1 MTEHEK
7 SRDRRVQPAVLG
19 LCGGAYA
26 AQEVTVS
33 KLVPGVSVVGEPV
46 ALSVGAH
53 GRGVVLAYAHPG
65 QGPGARPVGAA
76 RRAHQELRR
85 ILRAG
90 RACRTS
96 HLNFLAPPGGR
107 TALVQSVKAKP

>member
-1 MTEHEK
+1 MR
-7 SRDRRVQPAVLG
+7 SPATVGCG
-19 LCGGAYA
+19 LPSSASA
-26 AQEVTVS
+26 AQEVAVS

-53 GRGVVLAYAHPG
+53 GRGVVLAYAHSV
-65 QGPGARPVGAA
+65 QGPGARPVGVA

-90 RACRTS
+90 RACQTS
-96 HLNFLAPPGGR
+96 HLNFLAPPGER
-107 TALVQSVKAKP
+107 TALGQSVKAKP

>member
-1 MTEHEK
+1 MDYELSENGIIDIMTEHEK
-7 SRDRRVQPAVLG
+7 SRDRRVRPAVLG

-53 GRGVVLAYAHPG
+53 GREVVLAYAHSG
-65 QGPGARPVGAA
+65 RGPGARPVGVA
-76 RRAHQELRR
+76 RVLRSEER
-85 ILRAG
+85 CVG
-90 RACRTS
+90 KECRS
-96 HLNFLAPPGGR
+96 RWSPYH
-107 TALVQSVKAKP
+107 